1 MASDQWATVVSPR
14 NEQDERTGVRRV
26 DKNEVAAMVR
36 RATDGDRTAWERIVE
51 DFSGLL
57 WAVCRCYGLDHADSA
72 EVVQTTWLRLLENL
86 GRLREPE
93 HLGGWL
99 ATTARREA
107 LRLHRLQGRELVTDD
122 DASFDRDPS
131 GRRGRSVRRGAA
143 GQRPGSPAVA
153 RLRRAAGALSAAAA
167 HAGRRPLRPTPRWPP
182 TLDMPIGSIG
192 PTRARCLERLRRL
205 LLAQD
210 PSDVAEAW

>member
-14 NEQDERTGVRRV
+14 NERDERTGVSQV

-36 RATDGDRTAWERIVE
+36 RATDGDRAAWETIVE

-57 WAVCRCYGLDHADSA
+57 WSVCRCYGLDHADAA

-107 LRLHRLQGRELVTDD
+107 LRLHRLQGRELATDD
-122 DASFDRDPS
+122 DADFDRD
-131 GRRGRSVRRGAA
+131 RSVVLVDPSDVVVDSDRDRRLWRAFAELPQRCRRLLRMLVVSRPPYAEVAA
-143 GQRPGSPAVA
+143 V
-153 RLRRAAGALSAAAA
+153 
-167 HAGRRPLRPTPRWPP
+167 
-182 TLDMPIGSIG
+182 LDMPIGSIG
-192 PTRARCLERLRRL
+192 PTRARCLDRLRRL

-210 PSDVAEAW
+210 PSDMAAW